1 MWCAAPC
8 AFLNLKEVR
17 HVKAFATV
25 KRFISSIPQH
35 ELIDPD
41 VFLSI
46 ANSCYQA
53 LLTEKAIEILT
64 MFFGTINRSWDKENR
79 AAAYLGFGEA
89 YTDLAEY
96 EKADSFL
103 HKALA
108 ITDDPESKVMVMCQ
122 MGYMSNFSCNYDD
135 ALAAL
140 NQALEIIS
148 AESGERREK
157 FKRWSKHTAL
167 VHAQIGDV
175 LSERGGGG

>member
-79 AAAYLGFGEA
+79 AAAYL
-89 YTDLAEY
+89 AEY

-103 HKALA
+103 YKALA

-157 FKRWSKHTAL
+157 SKRWSKHTAL

-175 LSERGGGG
+175 LSERGGA